1 MQCDFW
7 GIRGTEVNV
16 VWNEI
21 ASLGEMHACNNMENR
36 GIYLVTVYSILSK
49 LVNTLKT
56 EFTDKILYQ
65 VPFLSHFTAVKNEKC
80 V

>member
-36 GIYLVTVYSILSK
+36 GIYLVTVYSILAK

-56 EFTDKILYQ
+56 LLYQ